1 MKSRGRNALPKNSRS
16 LYALDSTSSFS
27 AISSGG
33 GMMLNVSIGFLSGTL
48 PLFVNLSF
56 QPFVLH
62 RQLTP

>member
-1 MKSRGRNALPKNSRS
+1 
-16 LYALDSTSSFS
+16 
-27 AISSGG
+27 
-33 GMMLNVSIGFLSGTL
+33 MLNVSIGFLSGTL